1 MGVYAARLVPV
12 VAQAMVRLGVR
23 HAFVVHGDGG
33 LDELSLS
40 GPSQVAEVMDA
51 GTGDRI
57 RTYTITPED
66 VGLKRAPLSTLR
78 GGETAQENAAILTRV
93 LALEAAPEQGPRRDV
108 VLLNAA
114 AVFVAAGRA
123 VDLSAGVRLAALTID
138 SGAVKQLL
146 SALRDFGPTPP
157 SV

>member
-1 MGVYAARLVPV
+1 MKAVLPVRRALGVRTVFNVLGPLLNPAGARRQVMGVYAARLVPV

-78 GGETAQENAAILTRV
+78 GGETAQEKCGD
-93 LALEAAPEQGPRRDV
+93 PDQG
-108 VLLNAA
+108 
-114 AVFVAAGRA
+114 AGSRG
-123 VDLSAGVRLAALTID
+123 SAGAGTATGCGFYSMQRRSL
-138 SGAVKQLL
+138 SRPAVL
-146 SALRDFGPTPP
+146 
-157 SV
+157 